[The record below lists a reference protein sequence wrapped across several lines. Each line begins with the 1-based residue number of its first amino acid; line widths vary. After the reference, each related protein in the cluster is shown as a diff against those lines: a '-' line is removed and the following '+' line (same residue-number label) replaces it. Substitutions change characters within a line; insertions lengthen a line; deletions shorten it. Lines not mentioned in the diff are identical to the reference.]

1 MDGPQ
6 VPALVRTALRCYP
19 ARWRQRHGD
28 EAAEVAMLLI
38 RDGGAASTIAMSYLN
53 GAVREWLTPL
63 PGRRVS
69 PVACVLLAA
78 ACSLALSAGLLA
90 SASPARAA
98 TPGQG
103 HGAVHCA
110 LVPPKAVAGL
120 SAGFGQRRFIGEAP
134 RGRSC

>member
-1 MDGPQ
+1 MDGLQ

-28 EAAEVAMLLI
+28 EAAEVAVLLL
-38 RDGGAASTIAMSYLN
+38 RDGGAASTIAMSYLT

-90 SASPARAA
+90 SAGPARAA
-98 TPGQG
+98 TPSQG
-103 HGAVHCA
+103 HGAANCA
-110 LVPPKAVAGL
+110 LVPPEATAGAVAG
-120 SAGFGQRRFIGEAP
+120 SGQRRFIWEVS

>member
-28 EAAEVAMLLI
+28 EAAEVAVLLL
-38 RDGGAASTIAMSYLN
+38 RDGGAASAIAMSYLT

-69 PVACVLLAA
+69 PVACALLAA

-98 TPGQG
+98 TPSQG
-103 HGAVHCA
+103 HGAANCA
-110 LVPPKAVAGL
+110 LVPPEATAGAVDG
-120 SAGFGQRRFIGEAP
+120 SGQRFIWEVS